1 MRSIG
6 GWLAAALYIELTHV
20 RRFNVAC
27 LRSFCLQISLVQPT
41 FWMRRRAENKF
52 AILKILHE
60 MDFLTTTKKFNPG
73 HGGENNAGPFK
84 LFS

>member
-1 MRSIG
+1 
-6 GWLAAALYIELTHV
+6 
-20 RRFNVAC
+20 
-27 LRSFCLQISLVQPT
+27 
-41 FWMRRRAENKF
+41 MRRRAENKF